1 AGKSAFFL
9 LMAYVMGSIPFGV
22 LVSRLYRINIHQVG
36 SKNPGATNVL
46 RTVGKKA
53 AILTLLGDLGKGAA
67 SVALGRLFL
76 SSHALVAT
84 MGLLAIIGHDWSIFS
99 KFQGGKGVAT
109 SLGVFLILAPYPVLL
124 ALLGWL
130 IILGAT
136 RYVSLASIMA
146 GILLPVLVW
155 FFEGAGFLLFVSLIA
170 GGLLILRHKQNIHRL
185 MSGTENKLGKSETRG
200 SQNR

>member
-1 AGKSAFFL
+1 L
-9 LMAYVMGSIPFGV
+9 I
-22 LVSRLYRINIHQVG
+22 SRLYRINIHQVV

-46 RTVGKKA
+46 RAVGKKA
-53 AILTLLGDLGKGAA
+53 AVLTLLGDLGKGAA
-67 SVALGRLFL
+67 SVALGRFFL
-76 SSHALVAT
+76 SSQILIAT

-124 ALLGWL
+124 ALLAWL

-146 GILLPVLVW
+146 GILLPILVW
-155 FFEGAGFLLFVSLIA
+155 LFEGAGFLLVVSLVA

-185 MSGTENKLGKSETRG
+185 MIGTENKLGKSANRG
-200 SQNR
+200 KSE